1 MRCWG
6 ARAPTGGVVADV
18 GVGAG
23 AGLVVGED
31 GGEVGVAARAGEGAG
46 GPCGVARLLCAV
58 VPLYEGHVVLHQRHL
73 LPHHR
78 AVPRLGLLHPDVL
91 GRTWICQAKKN
102 RKAQT
107 GKEVVVIF
115 WKIFMSKT
123 GCVDATHV
131 MRWLSCHLSYQCV
144 RNRCINI
151 NHLDKCYINN

>member
-1 MRCWG
+1 MYFVTRSIKAIANVSMLSENSLYGNIRVAMMSMKREKKKMSHFFACKLMPWWSWCRG

-46 GPCGVARLLCAV
+46 GACGVARLLCAV
-58 VPLYEGHVVLHQRHL
+58 VPLYEGHVVLHQRHI

-78 AVPRLGLLHPDVL
+78 AVPRFGLLHPDVL

-102 RKAQT
+102 RKA
-107 GKEVVVIF
+107 
-115 WKIFMSKT
+115 
-123 GCVDATHV
+123 
-131 MRWLSCHLSYQCV
+131 
-144 RNRCINI
+144 
-151 NHLDKCYINN
+151 